1 MLMKSKS
8 LLVSPPV
15 LALAIS
21 VVAIGGLPQVSGAA
35 SPKTAKSAAKQTT
48 KATSKSASKQAAT
61 KVAKDSTGVVNPS
74 DVKVAPNKP
83 ALFIAAKAQKVI
95 TALKRRPLR
104 INEHQDGAKEVS
116 AAASK
121 QSWVQA
127 VYKNDLVESSWAS
140 QMLSDKR
147 ILAEVIER
155 EMGDSART
163 FYPKTMGLRE
173 FLAKHNLVNKKGVI
187 TASGD
192 QIDEALFSEFPAGFV
207 VRPAVGVA
215 PQETGQGLYRDSDLF
230 VVDLLRTESPLYS
243 PVHMKQ
249 AVKSHI
255 LDTIASGEA
264 IVIQEDVMRVADAKR
279 PLKTRFF
286 QEVRVHTYENRVV
299 EGAIPM
305 RWVQTNLLKPEQIRQ
320 AEIRVG
326 EFLKSLSLEL
336 LNRQAW
342 GVDVAVMD
350 NGEMRVID
358 IVTNRGRE
366 VAWSG
371 YLDQPRVIGAYSR
384 HFETFYG
391 LKFEGWSGTLIRNN
405 FANYLPFWEKKIEK
419 AKPGWKKAV
428 AYLPPMP

>member
-1 MLMKSKS
+1 
-8 LLVSPPV
+8 
-15 LALAIS
+15 
-21 VVAIGGLPQVSGAA
+21 VAA
-35 SPKTAKSAAKQTT
+35 
-48 KATSKSASKQAAT
+48 
-61 KVAKDSTGVVNPS
+61 
-74 DVKVAPNKP
+74 NKP

-104 INEHQDGAKEVS
+104 VNEHPESLKEVN

-121 QSWVQA
+121 QSWMQA
-127 VYKNDLVESSWAS
+127 VYQNDLIESSWATK
-140 QMLSDKR
+140 MLSDKR
-147 ILAEVIER
+147 ILSEVIER
-155 EMGDSART
+155 EMGETAHS

-173 FLAKHNLVNKKGVI
+173 FLVKYNLVNKKGEI
-187 TASGD
+187 TAAGER
-192 QIDEALFSEFPAGFV
+192 IDEALFAEFPAGFV

-215 PQETGQGLYRDSDLF
+215 PQETGQGLYKDSDLF
-230 VVDLLRTESPLYS
+230 VVDLLRKDSPLYQPS
-243 PVHMKQ
+243 HMKQ

-255 LDTIASGEA
+255 LDTVASGEA
-264 IVIQEDVMRVADAKR
+264 IVIQEDVMRVADAKKQ
-279 PLKTRFF
+279 LKTRFF

-305 RWVQTNLLKPEQIRQ
+305 RWVQTNLLKPEQVRQ

-350 NGEMRVID
+350 NGEMRIID

-371 YLDQPRVIGAYSR
+371 YIDQPRVIGAYSR
-384 HFETFYG
+384 LFETSYG
-391 LKFEGWSGTLIRNN
+391 IQFTGWQGTLIRNN
-405 FANYLPFWEKKIEK
+405 FANYLPFWEKRIEK
-419 AKPGWKKAV
+419 ARPGMKKAL